1 MKNKKFEPKIKEGK
15 VNPAK
20 EATLKNDYQDVVDFY
35 INTTPYQH
43 MFFIELIKERLT
55 VFNAE
60 TKEGFDIDEEYV
72 MNFNGPFLQ
81 IPIK

>member
-1 MKNKKFEPKIKEGK
+1 MKKFDPTIVDGK
-15 VNPAK
+15 VNPEK
-20 EATLKNDYQDVVDFY
+20 ESTLKKEYQDVIDFY

-43 MFFIELIKERLT
+43 MFFMDLIKERLT
-55 VFNAE
+55 FFNAE
-60 TKEGFDIDEEYV
+60 KSECFDIDEEYT